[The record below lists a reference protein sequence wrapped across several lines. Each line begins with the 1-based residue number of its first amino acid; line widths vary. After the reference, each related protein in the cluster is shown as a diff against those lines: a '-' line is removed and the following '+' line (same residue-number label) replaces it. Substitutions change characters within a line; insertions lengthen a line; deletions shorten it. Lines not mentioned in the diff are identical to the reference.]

1 VLPNGR
7 GEDLRD
13 ACEVIAM
20 TRIRQQALALQ
31 AGETPDNNVVPER
44 LSEFERKHLK
54 EAFSVLSNA
63 QKFLKF
69 HFRA

>member
-1 VLPNGR
+1 
-7 GEDLRD
+7 
-13 ACEVIAM
+13 M
-20 TRIRQQALALQ
+20 SRIRQQALALSG
-31 AGETPDNNVVPER
+31 GEIPDNNLIPER

-63 QKFLKF
+63 QKFAKF